1 VVPARGQIALFNRS
15 HYEDVIAA
23 RVHQLVPPRVWKG
36 RFEQINDFERL
47 LTANDVIVLKFFL
60 HVSREEQVQRLLD
73 REKDPR
79 TAWKLNPADW
89 NELPL
94 WDEVTEA
101 YEELLRRCGT
111 PEAPWYLV
119 PSDKKWFRNLAIME
133 RLVLALRPHRA
144 NWIERLREVGKEAT
158 KEIRALRVQI
168 AKTDPE
174 LLTSNKGRK
183 DEGD

>member
-1 VVPARGQIALFNRS
+1 
-15 HYEDVIAA
+15 
-23 RVHQLVPPRVWKG
+23 
-36 RFEQINDFERL
+36 
-47 LTANDVIVLKFFL
+47 
-60 HVSREEQVQRLLD
+60 
-73 REKDPR
+73 
-79 TAWKLNPADW
+79 
-89 NELPL
+89 
-94 WDEVTEA
+94 
-101 YEELLRRCGT
+101 
-111 PEAPWYLV
+111 
-119 PSDKKWFRNLAIME
+119 ME